1 MEQSKGMFHRLG
13 MGRCG
18 FALAAAVV
26 LFGIT
31 PVAFAQPDRAQTY
44 EFGIQVADIAG
55 GFVNGTRGASLDFA
69 NDTAI
74 GIVGGY
80 NISQNFQVG
89 GEIFWAD
96 PGYSAR
102 LPLDPG
108 ATVVRVEGDM
118 DVTSFLLKATWNIL
132 DTAITPY
139 IEGGAGWMFVDSN
152 VISGL
157 PTTGCWWDP
166 WWGYMCTSFY
176 DTYSDTRTG
185 YTYAAGVRWDM
196 GDAMVL
202 RASYGVVQM
211 DTNNAASDIDLDTL
225 RVEFAWKF

>member
-1 MEQSKGMFHRLG
+1 
-13 MGRCG
+13 
-18 FALAAAVV
+18 LAAAVV
-26 LFGIT
+26 LSGVT
-31 PVAFAQPDRAQTY
+31 PVAFAQPDRAETY
-44 EFGIQVADIAG
+44 EFGIQIADIAG
-55 GFVNGTRGASLDFA
+55 GFVNGIRGASLDFA

-80 NISQNFQVG
+80 NISNNFQVG

-102 LPLDPG
+102 LPLDP
-108 ATVVRVEGDM
+108 TNVVVRVEGDM

-152 VISGL
+152 VINGL

-211 DTNNAASDIDLDTL
+211 DTTNASSDIDLDTL